1 MGLTWELVW
10 LDPNL
15 CPLDEL
21 QFFFFFFFATFT
33 LALVFGPS
41 VFLNVDQIIILVCFM
56 YRQMNVN

>member
-1 MGLTWELVW
+1 MG
-10 LDPNL
+10 DPNL

-21 QFFFFFFFATFT
+21 HFLFYFFATFT